1 MREMIVG
8 ELTQAL
14 HELARG
20 FAHFLPRFIVM
31 VIIAVV
37 GWLIAYVV
45 KVVLR
50 SILRLARFDKL
61 SENAGASQL
70 LSKAALPSATEMVSR
85 FGFWVAWLGF
95 ILLGVSVLGIFGLQ
109 EQVARFFFFLPRLV
123 VAMFILFFGL
133 LAASFF
139 SRATLL
145 AAVNANVPS
154 PRLLSLS
161 VRSIIIVFVLSIFFE
176 ELGIAEQTM
185 LLAFGIAFGALMLGL
200 AIAFGVGGRDLA
212 QSFLERRMIRGKKL
226 ENNDDDLSP
235 L

>member
-8 ELTQAL
+8 ELMQAM
-14 HELARG
+14 HDIAHG

-31 VIIAVV
+31 VIVAVA

-45 KVVLR
+45 KVLLR
-50 SILRLARFDKL
+50 SILRLVRFDKL

-85 FGFWVAWLGF
+85 FGFWVTWLGF

-200 AIAFGVGGRDLA
+200 AIAFGMGGRGLA

>member
-1 MREMIVG
+1 
-8 ELTQAL
+8 
-14 HELARG
+14 
-20 FAHFLPRFIVM
+20 
-31 VIIAVV
+31 
-37 GWLIAYVV
+37 
-45 KVVLR
+45 
-50 SILRLARFDKL
+50 
-61 SENAGASQL
+61 
-70 LSKAALPSATEMVSR
+70 
-85 FGFWVAWLGF
+85 
-95 ILLGVSVLGIFGLQ
+95 VSVLGIFGLQ